1 MKNKFIQLLP
11 VKAYL
16 HIRWWDFKINRK
28 KYFNNIQALR
38 LRDTHEWSS
47 YKPFDQSKSIFVH
60 VPKCAGIAVNKA
72 LYGNLAGGH
81 TSLDEYINIFEPSNF
96 TSYFKFT
103 FVRNPWDRVVSAYT
117 FLQKGGFNKWDR
129 TFFDDELSRYDNFH
143 DFVRNWLTPEN
154 ITKHHHFKP
163 QYSYI
168 IDKYNRVSVDYIGY
182 FENIEDD
189 FEIIKKKIGVDAR
202 LEKKNAV
209 NRKSYT
215 DYYDDETIA
224 IVESVYEKDIKL
236 FNYCFTGPKS
246 FVRTL
251 KL

>member
-1 MKNKFIQLLP
+1 M
-11 VKAYL
+11 
-16 HIRWWDFKINRK
+16 
-28 KYFNNIQALR
+28 
-38 LRDTHEWSS
+38 
-47 YKPFDQSKSIFVH
+47 
-60 VPKCAGIAVNKA
+60 
-72 LYGNLAGGH
+72 
-81 TSLDEYINIFEPSNF
+81 
-96 TSYFKFT
+96 
-103 FVRNPWDRVVSAYT
+103 
-117 FLQKGGFNKWDR
+117 
-129 TFFDDELSRYDNFH
+129 
-143 DFVRNWLTPEN
+143 TPEN

-189 FEIIKKKIGVDAR
+189 FETIKKKIRVDAR

>member
-1 MKNKFIQLLP
+1 MNILIFSNLLI
-11 VKAYL
+11 L
-16 HIRWWDFKINRK
+16 RHI
-28 KYFNNIQALR
+28 L
-38 LRDTHEWSS
+38 
-47 YKPFDQSKSIFVH
+47 
-60 VPKCAGIAVNKA
+60 
-72 LYGNLAGGH
+72 NL
-81 TSLDEYINIFEPSNF
+81 
-96 TSYFKFT
+96 
-103 FVRNPWDRVVSAYT
+103 
-117 FLQKGGFNKWDR
+117 KGGFNEWDR

-189 FEIIKKKIGVDAR
+189 FETIKKKIGVDAR